1 MLNSLKSKEKVKKEE
16 KKKQKSKTFS
26 INSIARDGL
35 HIY

>member
-1 MLNSLKSKEKVKKEE
+1 MLNSLMSKEKVKKKE